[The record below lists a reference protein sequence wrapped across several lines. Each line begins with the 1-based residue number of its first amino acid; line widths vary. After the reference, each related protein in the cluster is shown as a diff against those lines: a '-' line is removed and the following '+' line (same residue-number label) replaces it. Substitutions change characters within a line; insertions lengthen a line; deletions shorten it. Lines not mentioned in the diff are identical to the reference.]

1 MSETV
6 TTIMELAA
14 KRFERDATKL
24 SAEQDIFD
32 ALGIDSMLAMELLTE
47 LEDHFGRVIEATLV
61 SHRGEDSESATIRK
75 DGREMA
81 VLDC

>member
-47 LEDHFGRVIEATLV
+47 LEDHFDVEIPDYELQDVKTFADLADAVETRV
-61 SHRGEDSESATIRK
+61 
-75 DGREMA
+75 
-81 VLDC
+81 